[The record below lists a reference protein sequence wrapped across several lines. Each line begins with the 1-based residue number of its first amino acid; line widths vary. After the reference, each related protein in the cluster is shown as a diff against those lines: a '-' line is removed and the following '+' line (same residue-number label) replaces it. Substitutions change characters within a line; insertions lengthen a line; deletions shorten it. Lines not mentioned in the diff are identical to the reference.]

1 MFRKTQYKT
10 NNRGYDIIYM
20 KAYTPDGEFFKGDL
34 FTGTHV
40 ISFSFFCDESKLIS
54 FHAHTASKEIQ
65 QLIVSCIEKNE
76 KDKKNQTKE

>member
-1 MFRKTQYKT
+1 MVNFSRE
-10 NNRGYDIIYM
+10 ICL
-20 KAYTPDGEFFKGDL
+20 PVH
-34 FTGTHV
+34 HV

>member
-1 MFRKTQYKT
+1 VFRKTQYKT
-10 NNRGYDIIYM
+10 SNKAYDIVYM
-20 KAYTPDGEFFKGDL
+20 KAYTPEGEFFKGDM

>member
-1 MFRKTQYKT
+1 
-10 NNRGYDIIYM
+10 M
-20 KAYTPDGEFFKGDL
+20 KAHTPDGEFFKGDM

-40 ISFSFFCDESKLIS
+40 ISFSFFCDESKLVS
-54 FHAHTASKEIQ
+54 FYAHTASKEIQ